1 MSALRR
7 FFRDQNNE
15 EQRGQSLV
23 EFALLLPIMLLII
36 TGLFDVARAVWQENT
51 LAYAARE
58 GTRFAI
64 VHGSAGQ
71 GPLPDGWSVGA
82 ADPTDVNDHV
92 IGYIKTVVR
101 NAALGVPNVT
111 VTVDYPQTYAGT
123 SPAVKCADRNCR
135 VVVDASAPFV
145 PLPSQYLLGGA
156 FQITLRGGS
165 QLVIQ
170 R

>member
-1 MSALRR
+1 MSTLRS
-7 FFRDQNNE
+7 FFHDRDKE
-15 EQRGQSLV
+15 GQRGQSLV

-51 LAYAARE
+51 LAYSARE

-71 GPLPDGWSVGA
+71 GPLPDGTSSGA
-82 ADPTDVNDHV
+82 ADPTDVNDPV
-92 IGYIKTVVR
+92 INYVKTVVKQ
-101 NAALGVPNVT
+101 AAIGVPNVT
-111 VTVDYPQTYAGT
+111 VTVTYPDTYPGLT
-123 SPAVKCADRNCR
+123 VKCADRNCR
-135 VVVDASAPFV
+135 VAVDASAPFV

-156 FQITLRGGS
+156 FQITLKGGS